1 MIPEHLYA
9 CFRRDLVWRIR
20 GSRAEL
26 RESRTEQGHCLTLS
40 RNGLLEIDASDDFN
54 RTFSDR
60 FTPPRQLAET
70 LQTRQPAAEAVLQR
84 LVRELGSGSGSSV
97 RIVTTVCAV
106 ENERQ
111 RGLSVSTIATV
122 RIHEPGQP
130 ALSITTDPA
139 NLSEHL
145 ALLLSCARRDAVE
158 QVDYR
163 RYPMLWKNGSGAV
176 LLHEAIGH
184 PAESAS
190 FLEWP
195 EWLEVRDD
203 PSIALVSMPLDDT
216 AQATS
221 IRVLSAGE
229 TPSAFRR
236 ESFRQPPVR
245 RMTNLTVASRRNVE
259 QLPPQ
264 RIEVLLLG
272 GGSYE
277 ATTDLVRI
285 NISAARIVSRS
296 SARRVAPFQLA
307 ETRQSIR
314 RVLHGSLG
322 KPGTYPGV
330 ICGDEGQRLPVGAVA
345 PDLLTEAFP

>member
-1 MIPEHLYA
+1 MVPEHLYA
-9 CFRRDLVWRIR
+9 CIRRDLVWRIR
-20 GSRAEL
+20 GSHAEL

-40 RNGLLEIDASDDFN
+40 RNGLLEIEASDDFS

-60 FTPPRQLAET
+60 FTAPRQLAET
-70 LQTRQPAAEAVLQR
+70 LQAQQPAAEPVLKR
-84 LVRELGSGSGSSV
+84 LVRELGGGSGAAV
-97 RIVTTVCAV
+97 RVLTTVCAV

-122 RIHEPGQP
+122 RILEARQP

-139 NLSEHL
+139 HMSEHL
-145 ALLLSCARRDAVE
+145 ALLLSCVRRDAAV

-163 RYPMLWKNGSGAV
+163 RYPILWKNGSGAV

-184 PAESAS
+184 PAETAS

-203 PSIALVSMPLDDT
+203 PSLALVSMRLDDT

-221 IRVLSAGE
+221 MRVLSGGE

-245 RMTNLTVASRRNVE
+245 RMTNLAVASRRNVE
-259 QLPPQ
+259 QLPSQ

-277 ATTDLVRI
+277 AATELVRI
-285 NISAARIVSRS
+285 NISAARIVSGS
-296 SARRVAPFQLA
+296 SSRRVAPFQLA

-314 RVLHGSLG
+314 RVLNGSVG
-322 KPGTYPGV
+322 KPVTYPGV